1 MKRPVVVALLAL
13 VLFGGVVAAQ
23 QQNLPYVDIDAANE
37 EIAELQEENGERND
51 QSDELAD
58 ENDELAETIQRDQQA
73 LVEIDPILARVEAEL
88 TELFAVNRT
97 IVDEQMKERSQEA
110 IGRARTIK
118 ADLQR
123 QMRVLNERIGT
134 SRREMEQNRE
144 QIRINRRRIAENEE
158 RVIFLEAAIAQTEA
172 QQQRLDGFITNV
184 DSILSEAEQYV
195 EEPVGETEGE

>member
-1 MKRPVVVALLAL
+1 MKRVVVLTMAM
-13 VLFGGVVAAQ
+13 VVMVGGLVVAEQ
-23 QQNLPYVDIDAANE
+23 KNLPYVDIEAANQ
-37 EIAELQEENGERND
+37 EIADLQANNEERTQQSEELSQ
-51 QSDELAD
+51 
-58 ENDELAETIQRDQQA
+58 ENDALASEIQQDQQS

-97 IVDEQMKERSQEA
+97 IVDEQMKDRSEEA

-123 QMRVLNERIGT
+123 QMRVLNERIRT
-134 SRREMEQNRE
+134 NRQQMEENRE
-144 QIRINRRRIAENEE
+144 RIRINRRRIGENEE
-158 RVIFLEAAIAQTEA
+158 QIMFLEAAIAQTEA

-195 EEPVGETEGE
+195 EEPASEGGDE

>member
-1 MKRPVVVALLAL
+1 MKKSIVVALLAL
-13 VLFGGVVAAQ
+13 FVFTGIVSAQ
-23 QQNLPYVDIDAANE
+23 QQNLPYVDIDSANA
-37 EIAELQEENGERND
+37 EISSLQTNNQERSA
-51 QSDELAD
+51 QSDQLAQ
-58 ENDELAETIQRDQQA
+58 ENDELAAAIQNDQQA
-73 LVEIDPILARVEAEL
+73 LVEIDPILARVDAEL

-97 IVDEQMKERSQEA
+97 IVDEQMKDRSQEA

-123 QMRVLNERIGT
+123 QMRTLTERIT
-134 SRREMEQNRE
+134 TARQQMERNRE

-158 RVIFLEAAIAQTEA
+158 RIMFLEAAIAQTEA

-195 EEPVGETEGE
+195 EEPAETTQGE